1 MDLCLPRRFVRKW
14 TNRTHPKFELDSPNS
29 FSVTLLTQFMI
40 LLSHSDIYC
49 NHIATH
55 LSRIEK
61 ICLIWNKFLFLPIKF
76 ILHFLQGLVVAYQAN
91 LRWLSCIIQQALRW
105 KCFRRSLQ
113 FGFHWRKL
121 SSFKRF
127 AAIEKVIN
135 RLVQGHMNMWSEIQ
149 QTNWVSKLFAALCG
163 FALS

>member
-76 ILHFLQGLVVAYQAN
+76 ILQKIAVSFFARACCRLPGKSSMTFVYNSAGFEVEMFSTKSSI
-91 LRWLSCIIQQALRW
+91 W
-105 KCFRRSLQ
+105 FSL
-113 FGFHWRKL
+113 
-121 SSFKRF
+121 
-127 AAIEKVIN
+127 EKAFFI
-135 RLVQGHMNMWSEIQ
+135 
-149 QTNWVSKLFAALCG
+149 
-163 FALS
+163 